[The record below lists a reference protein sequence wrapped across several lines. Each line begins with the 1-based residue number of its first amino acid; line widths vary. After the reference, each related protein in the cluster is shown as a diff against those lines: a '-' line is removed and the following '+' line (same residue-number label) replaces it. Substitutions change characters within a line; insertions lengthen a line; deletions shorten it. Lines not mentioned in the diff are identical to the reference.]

1 MAGKNIKGINLE
13 IGGSTTKF
21 NKAMKDMSSVTR
33 ATQKELDAVNKS
45 LKFDP
50 KNVDLLKQKEELL
63 AKQIEDVRIKVD
75 KMKEAKAKADK
86 EMAKGTEVNQEQYRI
101 LVREISAAEGHLKS
115 LEKQNKE
122 IRKSTN
128 ETGKFFV
135 NAGKSILATTGAA
148 VGMGTAATAA
158 MAAAAEGTREYRE
171 DMNKL
176 ETAFKTGGFTV
187 DAAKKSY
194 EGFYAVLGETDRSVE
209 AVNHLARFV
218 TTEQELAKW
227 SDIAAGVTATFG
239 DSLPIEG
246 LTEAANETVKVGQVT
261 GVLADALNW
270 AGINEDK
277 FNENLKKCN
286 SEKERSELI
295 TSTLDDAYKDA
306 ATTYKELNADIIA
319 NRKATSE
326 SNDQM
331 AKLGASSES
340 VNTKLKDV
348 KSTIT
353 AAVLPMI
360 GKLADKISGLSE
372 EQIILL
378 GGIGAVVT
386 AAPKVITTL
395 SSTATGIQELKGVY
409 DKLTAS
415 IKAMNV
421 AQKASFPIIG
431 AITVGATLLIGAVT
445 ALASATDE
453 ETKKAKELHEANMKR
468 YEDYKKLKESA
479 QEQAEASLSEMS
491 HIGKLKDELMLLA
504 DESGRVADSDKAR
517 AEFILGQLNGALGTE
532 YTMTG
537 NIIRNCQNLSAEI
550 DNLITKKKAEILL
563 SSKED
568 TYKTAVQNIEDFS
581 ASLKKSASAYEE
593 AKKEYEDYA
602 KSIEN
607 SDATG
612 KQAELEKSKLKGL
625 RVILENKKEAY
636 DKDLETY
643 NGYLEDIKD
652 YENTQISILKDGGK
666 EVVAELENRT
676 TVLTEEQKKAG
687 KSYSDA
693 VVKLADYTEK
703 YKQGVEGYTQ
713 AGIDEL
719 KAKVETTKAEAEK
732 IGVSINE
739 GMVVGLGNDTELKT
753 AVSKLCEN
761 VPQWAKKL
769 LGINSPAKVA
779 IPLGEAIPQGIG
791 VGITKDMS
799 AEEALEKKC
808 SNLKKILSD
817 FSTGFKA
824 DIELAE
830 SEYNLWL
837 SNNPNAS
844 GTEKASRQRSMYQT
858 MLAGHQQNVQN
869 INDVLWHQEQL
880 TGTDSTEYKQML
892 ADLNKAKAE
901 LNEIE
906 DTLVKSE
913 LVPKFSQ
920 ANVDLAESHLILWK
934 AQNPDAT
941 EFEKLLQEEKKLN
954 VEYEEQGKKVQDLN
968 DELYLQI
975 QLTGEESEESKK
987 LLTQLNEQKAA
998 YEQLAAQ
1005 IRNVNE
1011 QKAQYIGTEG
1021 ISGSSGTRSAAS
1033 AYAAY
1038 HVQYGAMLKSQGVSQ
1053 EAIDATARKVS
1064 GYSGERSINVNNY
1077 ISGTTPDT
1085 AYKVGRETAK
1095 QMDNFAMQG
1104 VL

>member
-1 MAGKNIKGINLE
+1 MGKNIKGVTIE
-13 IGGSTTKF
+13 IGGEMTAFK
-21 NKAMKDMSSVTR
+21 KALNSVKAETGSI
-33 ATQKELDAVNKS
+33 QKELNAVNKA
-45 LKFDP
+45 LKLDP
-50 KNVDLLKQKEELL
+50 KNVDLLNQKEELF
-63 AKQIEDVRIKVD
+63 AKLLDSAKNKVEAL
-75 KMKEAKAKADK
+75 KAAKAKADK
-86 EMAKGTEVNQEQYRI
+86 EMAKGTEVSQEQYRL
-101 LVREISAAEGHLKS
+101 LVREISAAETQLKS
-115 LEKQNKE
+115 LEKQNE
-122 IRKSTN
+122 
-128 ETGKFFV
+128 ETQKNANKTKDVLV
-135 NAGKSILATTGAA
+135 NIGKSGLAVSGAIIG
-148 VGMGTAATAA
+148 VG
-158 MAAAAEGTREYRE
+158 AAAAGAMTAAAEETREYRE

-194 EGFYAVLGETDRSVE
+194 EDFYAVLGETDRSVE

-218 TTEQELAKW
+218 TTEQELIKW

-277 FNENLKKCN
+277 FNEKLKKCN

-295 TSTLDDAYKDA
+295 TSTLDNAYKDA
-306 ATTYKELNADIIA
+306 AATYKELNADIIS

-340 VNTKLKDV
+340 VNTKLKEA

-353 AAVLPMI
+353 AAVLPVV
-360 GKLADKISGLSE
+360 GKLADKISDLSE
-372 EQIILL
+372 GQIILL
-378 GGIGAVVT
+378 GGIGAAVT
-386 AAPKVITTL
+386 VGPKVIATL
-395 SSTATGIQELKGVY
+395 SQTATSVQALKGLY
-409 DKLTAS
+409 DKLTIS
-415 IKAMNV
+415 ITAMST
-421 AQKASFPIIG
+421 AQKAAIPVIG
-431 AITVGATLLIGAVT
+431 AITIGATLLIGAVST
-445 ALASATDE
+445 VASATDE
-453 ETKKAKELHEANMKR
+453 ETKKAKKLHEANMQR

-504 DESGRVADSDKAR
+504 DENGRVADSDKAR
-517 AEFILGQLNGALGTE
+517 AEFILGQLNDALDTE

-537 NIIRNCQNLSAEI
+537 NIIKKYGELTTSI
-550 DNLITKKKAEILL
+550 DKLITKKKAEIIL
-563 SSKED
+563 SSKEE
-568 TYKTAVQNIEDFS
+568 TYREAIKNLEDQKTAYKNAKQALTDFVETAGEKYEEYNVYEKS
-581 ASLKKSASAYEE
+581 KRDQLKKTLTEAAAAYDTSLSDIRDYEE
-593 AKKEYEDYA
+593 AA
-602 KSIEN
+602 ASIIE
-607 SDATG
+607 
-612 KQAELEKSKLKGL
+612 
-625 RVILENKKEAY
+625 
-636 DKDLETY
+636 
-643 NGYLEDIKD
+643 
-652 YENTQISILKDGGK
+652 DGGK
-666 EVVAELENRT
+666 KIV
-676 TVLTEEQKKAG
+676 EEFDRNAG
-687 KSYSDA
+687 
-693 VVKLADYTEK
+693 LATEK
-703 YKQGVEGYTQ
+703 GKKTAENFNKGMESV
-713 AGIDEL
+713 D
-719 KAKVETTKAEAEK
+719 VETTAKE
-732 IGVSINE
+732 
-739 GMVVGLGNDTELKT
+739 VGQT
-753 AVSKLCEN
+753 AVNALGSGTERDDAGNTPQSLGEN
-761 VPQWAKKL
+761 VVDGLIKGFDYKL
-769 LGINSPAKVA
+769 PLLQTRAQQMGQTVITALKSKEGLDVNSPAKPA
-779 IPLGEAIPQGIG
+779 IPIGEAVVEGLA

-817 FSTGFKA
+817 FSAGFKA

-837 SNNPNAS
+837 SDNPNAS
-844 GTEKASRQRSMYQT
+844 GAEKASRQRSMYQT
-858 MLAGHQQNVQN
+858 MLTGHQQNVQN
-869 INDVLWHQEQL
+869 INDVLWHQGQL

-901 LNEIE
+901 LNEIKE
-906 DTLVKSE
+906 TLVKSE
-913 LVPKFSQ
+913 LAPQFSQ
-920 ANVDLAESHLILWK
+920 TNVDLAESHLILWK

-941 EFEKLLQEEKKLN
+941 EFEKLLQEEKKLS

-975 QLTGEESEESKK
+975 QLNGENADESKK
-987 LLTQLNEQKAA
+987 LLAQLNEEKAA

-1011 QKAQYIGTEG
+1011 QKSHYTGTGGG

-1053 EAIDATARKVS
+1053 EAIDAAARKVS
-1064 GYSGERSINVNNY
+1064 GYAGEKSININNY

-1085 AYKVGRETAK
+1085 AYKVGKESAK
-1095 QMDNFAMQG
+1095 QMNNLAMQG